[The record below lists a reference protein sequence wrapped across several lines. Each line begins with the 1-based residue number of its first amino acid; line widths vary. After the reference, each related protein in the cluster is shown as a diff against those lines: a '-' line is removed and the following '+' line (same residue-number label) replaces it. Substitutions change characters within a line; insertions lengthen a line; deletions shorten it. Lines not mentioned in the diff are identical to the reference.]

1 MRYNN
6 SDTIRTLLEREHAR
20 IELELTDIGYLH
32 AHDGT
37 GFVGAPLDITPEPG
51 DLNEMGDFDGA
62 QETNKAVA
70 IELVTQLKSLE
81 HALLRVENGTYG
93 VCTVCKKHIEKE
105 RLAAYVSAETCMS
118 CAQ

>member
-1 MRYNN
+1 MKHT
-6 SDTIRTLLEREHAR
+6 DTNIRNLLEREHAR

-37 GFVGAPLDITPEPG
+37 GFVGAPLDINPEPG

-70 IELVTQLKSLE
+70 VELLIQLKSLE
-81 HALLRVENGTYG
+81 KAIERYDAGVYG
-93 VCTVCKKHIEKE
+93 ICITCKKHIEKE
-105 RLAAYVSAETCMS
+105 RLAAYLSAETCMD
-118 CAQ
+118 CA

>member
-1 MRYNN
+1 MRHTN
-6 SDTIRTLLEREHAR
+6 DAVRALLEREHTR

-32 AHDGT
+32 THDGT

-70 IELVTQLKSLE
+70 VELVTQMKLLERALK
-81 HALLRVENGTYG
+81 RVDDGTYG
-93 VCTVCKKHIEKE
+93 ICITCKKHIEKE
-105 RLAAYVSAETCMS
+105 RLAAYLGAETCID
-118 CAQ
+118 CA